1 MRLKKLLDDLKL
13 NMTIFSFLDEIKSF
27 IDCGEKLYRAPPTY
41 IDRIIRDAQKEVNED
56 FPPRESFRALVEI

>member
-1 MRLKKLLDDLKL
+1 
-13 NMTIFSFLDEIKSF
+13 MTIFSFLDEIKSF